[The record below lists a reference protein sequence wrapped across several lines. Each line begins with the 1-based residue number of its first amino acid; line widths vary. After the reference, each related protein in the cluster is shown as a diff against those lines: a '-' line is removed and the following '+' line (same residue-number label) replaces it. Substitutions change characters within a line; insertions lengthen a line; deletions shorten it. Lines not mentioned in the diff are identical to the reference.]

1 MVIQAIIS
9 DFGGVL
15 YHQPDTRWLQRW
27 LHLLGM
33 DKDPWIMSVVAAPE
47 QSPYLIDVMTGR
59 IPESEVWEMVASRWR
74 VSSHLIA
81 EIRRKLTS
89 RRRLNKKMANFFTA
103 LRPRYRTAIL
113 SNAGSEARRTFSQA
127 FAIETLADDLVISAE
142 VGLAKPDRRI
152 YELAVGR
159 LGVGPEDTIFVDD
172 LAANVAAA
180 VEFGMHAVHFI
191 HTDQA
196 ITEIKLLLNGAGKGV
211 R

>member
-1 MVIQAIIS
+1 MAIQAIIS

-59 IPESEVWEMVASRWR
+59 IPESEVWEMVSSRWG
-74 VSSHLIA
+74 VSARLIDQ
-81 EIRRKLTS
+81 IRRKLTS

-103 LRPRYRTAIL
+103 LRPRYRTGIL
-113 SNAGSEARRTFSQA
+113 SNAGSEARHTFSQA

-159 LGVGPEDTIFVDD
+159 LGVRPEDTVFVDD

-196 ITEIKLLLNGAGKGV
+196 IAEIMLLLNGVGKGV